1 MRGLPL
7 PVRIGASIVLLVVGL
22 TACRSAATPTSD
34 GTMPTPPHSGHTM
47 PSSATTT
54 ATVATGTAEAAVVTT
69 LMEMLGHLEASR
81 ANLERGNWTLAQ
93 AHAAHPT
100 AEYWA
105 AISAELT
112 ARGLAA
118 TLRPALDASLEAAKA
133 QASDALAKNDAA
145 RQAVRQAID
154 RVLAGQS
161 EHTTLAVALADL
173 AESTATEFGEGV
185 ASGKLVNLEEFQDA
199 WGFFRVLDAYLPTLL
214 QHAPAT
220 GATAVAEV
228 RDDHQALAQGPLG
241 QFRDRAGDTIDGAEQ
256 VAARLTHLAAEL
268 RAVFGITATKP
279 AGIDQQLER
288 IRADLHQALAEY
300 RAGNTDRAYELAANA
315 YLEGFEQLE
324 PPLLQ
329 AGHRD
334 LVEQLEKDFMAVR
347 NAIREG
353 RSPDEVAQRIQQVEN
368 GLRTVEEVLS

>member
-1 MRGLPL
+1 
-7 PVRIGASIVLLVVGL
+7 V
-22 TACRSAATPTSD
+22 AA
-34 GTMPTPPHSGHTM
+34 
-47 PSSATTT
+47 
-54 ATVATGTAEAAVVTT
+54 GTAEAAVVTT

-81 ANLERGNWTLAQ
+81 ANLERGNWALAQ

-105 AISAELT
+105 AVSAELT

-133 QASDALAKNDAA
+133 QASDALAKNDVA

-154 RVLAGQS
+154 RVLAGQT

-173 AESTATEFGEGV
+173 AEATATEFGEGV
-185 ASGKLVNLEEFQDA
+185 ASGKLVRLEEFQDA

-220 GATAVAEV
+220 GAIAVAEV
-228 RDDHQALAQGPLG
+228 RDDHRALAQGPFG

-268 RAVFGITATKP
+268 RAAFGITATKP

-368 GLRTVEEVLS
+368 GLRTVEEVLP